1 MADIVGGLRKAIQDL
16 LVPELKAIQV
26 KLDVHGEAI
35 KDLQQEMKELRKE
48 MHERFEA
55 IQKESAGLRQ
65 EMQERFEVMQKEIA
79 GLKMGQVE
87 LQAGQREILSKLDLE
102 KRVSK
107 LEMLVGSK
115 S

>member
-1 MADIVGGLRKAIQDL
+1 MTDIVEGLRKAIQDL

-35 KDLQQEMKELRKE
+35 QSLQQEMKELRKE

-55 IQKESAGLRQ
+55 VQKE
-65 EMQERFEVMQKEIA
+65 MA
-79 GLKMGQVE
+79 GLKMGQIE